1 MRISPQPDEV
11 REVVLQTFEDL
22 GVSPFA
28 LSGLKENILIDAGRY
43 VARSYRLEN
52 YMAMWLIDVGI
63 VQFYDAEG
71 NMLCTINL
79 LLDLE
84 PDRMAA

>member
-1 MRISPQPDEV
+1 M
-11 REVVLQTFEDL
+11 
-22 GVSPFA
+22 
-28 LSGLKENILIDAGRY
+28 KENILIDAGRY
-43 VARSYRLEN
+43 VARSYRLED

-79 LLDLE
+79 LLELE
-84 PDRMAA
+84 PDRMVA